1 VPKQEER
8 QEYARKQKEEGE
20 YKKWAI

>member
-1 VPKQEER
+1 VPSQAER

-20 YKKWAI
+20 YKKWII